1 MKNKRWHNYIWRIL
15 CIAILLLVMPASGTT
30 QAQEVDGYWKLIS
43 VDVEKC
49 HRACSLL
56 FPITS
61 AEVLEHSELKLKGKP
76 FKHP

>member
-43 VDVEKC
+43 VDVEKKPQSSG
-49 HRACSLL
+49 RYFIPYNISRGTG
-56 FPITS
+56 TS
-61 AEVLEHSELKLKGKP
+61 QS
-76 FKHP
+76 